1 MKIENRKKQ
10 YKQKIILLIEFIFIN
25 LYEFINSVD
34 TSLLEINYFKE
45 RKNLYYVNAMNNNKG
60 DIYFEFW
67 GEEIR
72 SAILL
77 V

>member
-34 TSLLEINYFKE
+34 TSLLEIKYFKQ

-60 DIYFEFW
+60 DILYIF
-67 GEEIR
+67 
-72 SAILL
+72 
-77 V
+77 